1 VTAAS
6 AAARGWR
13 RPFLRARR
21 EGGCAGREVNTRPR
35 HREARYNAPPEPAPF
50 LIAGKWRERER
61 GLMAAN
67 ENWRAMS
74 TRECRRAVRSG
85 TRGTRGDRLVSGFR
99 DSSMIKAAHGSVNSG
114 MFNLLKAMSR
124 LRAFVRP
131 RSFRARR
138 PRLTVEYFSVQR
150 KEREKE
156 RERERER
163 ERRGELKLNRHYV

>member
-1 VTAAS
+1 
-6 AAARGWR
+6 
-13 RPFLRARR
+13 
-21 EGGCAGREVNTRPR
+21 
-35 HREARYNAPPEPAPF
+35 
-50 LIAGKWRERER
+50 
-61 GLMAAN
+61 
-67 ENWRAMS
+67 
-74 TRECRRAVRSG
+74 
-85 TRGTRGDRLVSGFR
+85 
-99 DSSMIKAAHGSVNSG
+99 MIKAAHGSVNSG

-163 ERRGELKLNRHYV
+163 EEGGVKIKSTLRLIGISQRDFCAIGAIHRGLQIPVYIIQSEISDLHNSANDAGLRDEIPKVPL

>member
-1 VTAAS
+1 MLRPS
-6 AAARGWR
+6 PLHFLLPGSAARGCGNSTYR
-13 RPFLRARR
+13 ELAERADGER
-21 EGGCAGREVNTRPR
+21 E
-35 HREARYNAPPEPAPF
+35 
-50 LIAGKWRERER
+50 RERER

-124 LRAFVRP
+124 LRAFVCP

-163 ERRGELKLNRHYV
+163 ERGGGS